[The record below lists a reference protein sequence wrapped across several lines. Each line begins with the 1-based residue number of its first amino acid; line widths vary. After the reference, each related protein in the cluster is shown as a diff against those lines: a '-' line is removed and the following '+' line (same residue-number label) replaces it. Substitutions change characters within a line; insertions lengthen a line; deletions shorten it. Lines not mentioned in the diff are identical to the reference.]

1 MFIDRI
7 EAQCLPIEEAQCL
20 PIEGQYEMIFFNFTT
35 AVDIPNVINVIDIF
49 TKDAQQTHGRF

>member
-1 MFIDRI
+1 MFTDRI
-7 EAQCLPIEEAQCL
+7 EAQCL